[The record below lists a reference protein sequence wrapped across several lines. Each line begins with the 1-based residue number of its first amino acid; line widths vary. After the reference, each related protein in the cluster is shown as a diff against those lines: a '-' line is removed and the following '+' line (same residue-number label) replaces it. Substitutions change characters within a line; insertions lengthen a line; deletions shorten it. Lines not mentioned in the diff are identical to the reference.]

1 MPIMPS
7 GAKPPTPLARAIL
20 SLLFLIIV
28 FVTLWVPLYNR
39 VDPVVFGIPFFY
51 WFQVSWIVVTAAVT
65 VVAYRRNL

>member
-1 MPIMPS
+1 MPIMPA
-7 GAKPPTPLARAIL
+7 GAKPTPRARAIF
-20 SLLFLIIV
+20 SLLFLVIV

-51 WFQVSWIVVTAAVT
+51 WFQVSWIVVTAVVT